1 MYFQSIKLVA
11 NCVVASR
18 TNCILF
24 LIPFYLGT
32 SLIIPSTQANDSIWN
47 WDESLNAAASCESA
61 FNQSESIG
69 ARCFADQTI
78 NQLLIKSTQQ
88 AEKYGKRVFGPH
100 FQIQNRLNFSSSG
113 GQLIGHIDAV
123 VPFSFSELQGT
134 KNGTKSAFF
143 VQQGV
148 TSWRDESNNLRNDQR
163 TGFVFRFQPFDALNN
178 DIFGISAFYQSNLDI
193 GHQVFVSRFDYAGRW
208 GTSSLTHFTPMS
220 GWITNNQ
227 NGREEKALEGTEL
240 GVNWG
245 LTSTIDLGITG
256 YRWQSKDGSKSW
268 VNGARTSVNWHPH
281 TYLRIRADYD
291 ESQTNSNSSIW
302 FGVEIPLGGKPERP
316 RWLGFGTAPDQID
329 SNEEQLYRIV
339 DDIGRIR
346 FASRRTVSLSE
357 LVDEAHIRFLR
368 DSVETGGEFAVE
380 VSINSPAP
388 QDLNL
393 VLRLVPGDG
402 PNPVVA
408 GVDYVDEPIS
418 VVILNG
424 ETTATVFI
432 RLLVNEN
439 METNRSLSATV
450 SLAS

>member
-1 MYFQSIKLVA
+1 MYSRSIKLVA
-11 NCVVASR
+11 NCVVAST

-32 SLIIPSTQANDSIWN
+32 LLIIPSTQASDSIWN

-69 ARCFADQTI
+69 ARCFADQAI
-78 NQLLIKSTQQ
+78 NQLLIKSSQQ
-88 AEKYGKRVFGPH
+88 AEIYGKRVFGPH
-100 FQIQNRLNFSSSG
+100 FQIQNRFNFSSTD

-143 VQQGV
+143 MQQGV
-148 TSWRDESNNLRNDQR
+148 TRWRDESYNLRNDQR

-208 GTSSLTHFTPMS
+208 GTSTLTHFTPMS
-220 GWITNNQ
+220 GWITSYQ

-240 GVNWG
+240 GVNLS
-245 LTSTIDLGITG
+245 LTSNIDLGITG
-256 YRWQSKDGSKSW
+256 YRWQSEDGSKSW
-268 VNGARTSVNWHPH
+268 VNGARTSVNWQPH

-291 ESQTNSNSSIW
+291 KSQTKLNSSIW
-302 FGVEIPLGGKPERP
+302 FGVEIPLGGQPERP

-329 SNEEQLYRIV
+329 SNEEQLYSVV
-339 DDIGRIR
+339 DNIGRIR

-357 LVDEAHIRFLR
+357 LVDEAHIRFLQ
-368 DSVETGGEFAVE
+368 DSALTGTEILVQ
-380 VSINSPAP
+380 VSINSVAPEDINLILQLEPGEGENPA
-388 QDLNL
+388 
-393 VLRLVPGDG
+393 VPG
-402 PNPVVA
+402 
-408 GVDYVDEPIS
+408 VDFVDEPIS
-418 VVILNG
+418 VVISKG
-424 ETTATVFI
+424 TTSTTVSI
-432 RLLVNEN
+432 KLLQNAEL
-439 METNRSLSATV
+439 EESRTLSATV
-450 SLAS
+450 SLTT